1 MKISNKN
8 LPKIRFPGFIEN
20 WEENNV
26 GELVEIIKSYSYSR
40 NEESEYGTVSHI
52 HYGDIHSKFN
62 NIIDNNS
69 KLPFL
74 KLIEIKDLVLLEK
87 GDIILAD
94 ASEDYNGLGTTI
106 VNLSD
111 RKNIIGGLHTF
122 VLRPDKEKL
131 YSLYFLNY
139 SKTLIYKKYM
149 QKIGTGA
156 SVFGISKANLEKLAL
171 LKPSLKEQQK
181 IGDFFMLLDKRIEQ
195 QEQKIALLKDYKKG
209 ITQKIFSQKIRFKDD
224 NGNDY
229 PDWEEKILGDV
240 IFRNSKKNKNQ
251 KYTLIQ
257 SISNK
262 YGFVNQ
268 EDYFEDRRVGSLD
281 VSNYYIIKKGYFAYN
296 PSRINVGSLA
306 YKNDNNISIISPL
319 YVSFKGNEKYLND
332 KFLLSWLFSHQFI
345 GKLGKLFEGSV
356 RNTLSYE
363 NLSTIDIETPCIA
376 EQEKIA
382 LFLEVINDSIEN
394 QKELLDE
401 IIKEKTALL
410 NRMFI

>member
-1 MKISNKN
+1 MSNIKY
-8 LPKIRFPGFIEN
+8 LKLRFPEFTGE
-20 WEENNV
+20 WEV
-26 GELVEIIKSYSYSR
+26 RKLGELIKVNMCKRIFSNQTASIG
-40 NEESEYGTVSHI
+40 EV
-52 HYGDIHSKFN
+52 
-62 NIIDNNS
+62 
-69 KLPFL
+69 PF
-74 KLIEIKDLVLLEK
+74 
-87 GDIILAD
+87 
-94 ASEDYNGLGTTI
+94 Y
-106 VNLSD
+106 
-111 RKNIIGGLHTF
+111 
-122 VLRPDKEKL
+122 
-131 YSLYFLNY
+131 
-139 SKTLIYKKYM
+139 
-149 QKIGTGA
+149 KIGTLGDKA
-156 SVFGISKANLEKLAL
+156 DSYISRELFEEYKDKYNYPRKGEILITCSGTVGKTVIYDGRDSYYQDSNIVWLNNDNKIICNSIIKIIISRIDWNRKLNSTTITRLYNDDIRSLIIEFPTEKE
-171 LKPSLKEQQK
+171 EQQK

-363 NLSTIDIETPCIA
+363 NLSTIGIDTPCIA
-376 EQEKIA
+376 EQDKIA
-382 LFLEVINDSIEN
+382 LFLEVIDKNIEN
-394 QKELLDE
+394 QELLLNE
-401 IIKEKTALL
+401 LKEQKQGVLGK
-410 NRMFI
+410 MFV